1 MTERSS
7 GRDFAG
13 KFVKKRRYAS
23 SRRGS
28 RREDIVREIEILSE
42 LSHSQIISLNEVFET
57 STEVILILELV
68 TGGELFHYL
77 AEKDHV
83 SEEVAA
89 KFTKQILEGLKHMHD
104 RNICHLDLKVIC
116 S

>member
-1 MTERSS
+1 MMLLGPCTLKMLTTLLHILMTLRML
-7 GRDFAG
+7 
-13 KFVKKRRYAS
+13 FVYPCR
-23 SRRGS
+23 
-28 RREDIVREIEILSE
+28 
-42 LSHSQIISLNEVFET
+42 
-57 STEVILILELV
+57 V

-104 RNICHLDLKVIC
+104 RNICHLDLKVIR